1 MTQQRRTPQEWH
13 QIIEAQQVSNLS
25 IADFCRQHTLNPS
38 TFYLQRKKVT
48 ELALPTSTSDW
59 LPFDTQVQH
68 EPMSRQWQIELK
80 LPNGVVLNMSTD
92 G

>member
-1 MTQQRRTPQEWH
+1 MTNQRRTPQEWQ
-13 QIIEAQQVSNLS
+13 QIIEAQRVSNLS
-25 IADFCRQHTLNPS
+25 IADFCRQHGLNLS
-38 TFYLQRKKVT
+38 TFYLQHKKAT
-48 ELALPTSTSDW
+48 ELALPPSTNDW
-59 LPFDTQVQH
+59 MPFDTQVQH